1 MPVSVGVPK
10 ETAPLERRV
19 ALVPETVQRLV
30 KKGMEVVVE
39 KGAGEG
45 AYVSDADFEQAGA
58 RLGGRTEVYACDVIA
73 RVQPPPADELGL
85 LSGERVLI
93 GFLRPLD
100 DPAGTARLAETGVT
114 ALAMELVPRTTRA
127 QKMDALSAMGTI
139 AGYRAVLI
147 AAEALPKFF
156 PLLTTAAGTV
166 RPAKVLVLGAGVAG
180 LQAIATA
187 RRLGAVVSAYD
198 VRAAAAEQVESVGGR
213 FVELDFDTTGAEGS
227 GGYAAALDEDRQ
239 QRQLELLVPH
249 VGGSDVVI
257 CTALVPGMPA
267 PALVSED
274 AVKAMTPGSV
284 IIDLAAPNG
293 GNCAL
298 TRRGGTAEVGGVR
311 IFGPLNLPAEMPVHA
326 SQMYARTVAAMI
338 EEFVKDDAFTTDFAD
353 EIFKGACVTHG
364 GQVANDRVR
373 EMLEKAASAAA
384 PAPAT
389 A

>member
-1 MPVSVGVPK
+1 MPVRVGVPK

-45 AYVSDADFEQAGA
+45 AYLSDADFEQAGA
-58 RLGGRTEVYACDVIA
+58 RIGGRTEVYACEVIA

-85 LSGERVLI
+85 LSGDRVLI

-100 DPAGTARLAETGVT
+100 DPAGMARLAETGVT

-127 QKMDALSAMGTI
+127 QKMDALSAMATI

-147 AAEALPKFF
+147 AAESLPKFF

-187 RRLGAVVSAYD
+187 RRLGAVVTAYD

-213 FVELDFDTTGAEGS
+213 FVELDFDTSGAEGS
-227 GGYAAALDEDRQ
+227 GGYAAALDADRQ

-267 PALVSED
+267 PPLVSED
-274 AVKAMTPGSV
+274 AVKAMAPGSV

-338 EEFVKDDAFTTDFAD
+338 EEFVKDDAFATDFAD
-353 EIFKGACVTHG
+353 EIFKGACVTHV

-373 EMLEKAASAAA
+373 AMLEKAAPTPAAA
-384 PAPAT
+384 SG
-389 A
+389 

>member
-1 MPVSVGVPK
+1 MPVRVGVPK

-45 AYVSDADFEQAGA
+45 AYLSDADFERAGA
-58 RLGGRTEVYACDVIA
+58 RIGGRTEVYACEVIA

-85 LSGERVLI
+85 LSGDRVLI

-100 DPAGTARLAETGVT
+100 DPAGMARLAGTGVT
-114 ALAMELVPRTTRA
+114 SLAMELVPRTTRA
-127 QKMDALSAMGTI
+127 QKMDALSAMATI

-147 AAEALPKFF
+147 AAESLPKFF

-213 FVELDFDTTGAEGS
+213 FVELDFDTSGAEGS
-227 GGYAAALDEDRQ
+227 GGYAAALDTDRQ
-239 QRQLELLVPH
+239 RRQLELLVPH

-267 PALVSED
+267 PPLVSED
-274 AVKAMTPGSV
+274 AVKAMAPGSV

-311 IFGPLNLPAEMPVHA
+311 ILGPLNLPAEMPVHA

-338 EEFVKDDAFTTDFAD
+338 EEFVKDDAFATDFAD
-353 EIFKGACVTHG
+353 EIFKGACVTHA
-364 GQVANDRVR
+364 GQVAHDRVR
-373 EMLEKAASAAA
+373 AMLEKAA
-384 PAPAT
+384 PAPA
-389 A
+389 AASG